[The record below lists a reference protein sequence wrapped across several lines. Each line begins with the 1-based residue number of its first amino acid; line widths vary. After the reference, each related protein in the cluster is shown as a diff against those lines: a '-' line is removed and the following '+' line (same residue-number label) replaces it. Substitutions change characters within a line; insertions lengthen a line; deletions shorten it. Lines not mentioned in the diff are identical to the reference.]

1 MINKMLKTFMI
12 RIAAISITAVAVLT
26 GCGFSK
32 NRTADLCEAIKEGN
46 NEEAVRIAETLGDL
60 NATSAPA
67 PRIVGFLEGE
77 VSTPLVKACETGN
90 GEMVSW
96 LLEHGAKTDYAPDPV
111 LYPLE
116 SFCNTGSGAG
126 KETLQ
131 KLLDYKADPNKYKL
145 RPPIFMLANT
155 LRHRADSTYAE
166 GVEMV
171 LLLVDSGAEWTDPND
186 GYTLIHYAAMQRD
199 GKLLTELLKKERGMQ
214 LLNVKNDK
222 GQTPLDIAEQ
232 THSTECVQIL
242 LETERSTK

>member
-1 MINKMLKTFMI
+1 MINRILKTSII
-12 RIAAISITAVAVLT
+12 RIAAISITAAAVLT

-32 NRTADLCEAIKEGN
+32 NKAADLCEAIKEGN
-46 NEEAVRIAETLGDL
+46 NEEAIRIAETLGDL
-60 NATSAPA
+60 NTTSTPA
-67 PRIVGFLEGE
+67 PRVVGFLEGE

-90 GEMVSW
+90 GEMISW

-126 KETLQ
+126 KEILQ

-155 LRHRADSTYAE
+155 LQHRADSTYEE

-171 LLLVDSGAEWTDPND
+171 LLLIDSGAEWTDLND
-186 GYTLIHYAAMQRD
+186 GYTIIHYAAMQRD
-199 GKLLTELLKKERGMQ
+199 GRLLAELLKKERGMQ
-214 LLNVKNDK
+214 LLDAENDK

-232 THSTECVQIL
+232 THSTECAQIL
-242 LETERSTK
+242 LEAGQSTK